1 MAFKQS
7 VLQELPQW
15 QKFITHFKLS
25 ETQQKQFARYFELLS
40 EYNELFNLTAI
51 IQPSEIVAYH
61 FQDSL
66 ALSQFVDFNAIQ
78 MIADVGSGA
87 GFPGIPLK
95 IMYPHLDVI
104 LIEVTKKKIE
114 FLELV
119 CAELDLDNILTMD
132 IDWRTFLRKTDEPI
146 DLFVSRASLHPDEL
160 IRMFKGN
167 CPYRTKQVVYWA
179 STEWKIMASEQPFFE
194 KEVTYKVGSKERR
207 FIFFANAMLS
217 ERNK

>member
-1 MAFKQS
+1 MAFTQA
-7 VLQELPQW
+7 VLKELPQW
-15 QKFITHFKLS
+15 QKFIKDYELTEL
-25 ETQQKQFARYFELLS
+25 QQNQFARYFELLS

-51 IQPSEIVAYH
+51 IQPEEIVAYH

-66 ALSQFVDFNAIQ
+66 AVSKFVDFESLH

-95 IMYPHLDVI
+95 IMFPHLDVI

-119 CAELDLDNILTMD
+119 AAQLDLDSIMVMD

-146 DLFVSRASLHPDEL
+146 DMFVSRASLHPDEL

-179 STEWKIMASEQPFFE
+179 SMEWKIMAIEKPFFE
-194 KEVTYKVGSKERR
+194 KEEQYITGHKERR
-207 FIFFANAMLS
+207 LIFFANPK
-217 ERNK
+217 NK

>member
-15 QKFITHFKLS
+15 QKFITHFKLN

-95 IMYPHLDVI
+95 IMYPHLDVQ

-119 CAELDLDNILTMD
+119 CAELDLDNIMTMD

-167 CPYRTKQVVYWA
+167 CPYRTKKVVYWA
-179 STEWKIMASEQPFFE
+179 SKEWQLSAVEEPFFE

-207 FIFFANAMLS
+207 FVFFANNI
-217 ERNK
+217 R

>member
-15 QKFITHFKLS
+15 HSFIKKFELTS
-25 ETQQKQFARYFELLS
+25 AQQAQFARYFELLS

-51 IQPSEIVAYH
+51 IQPAEIVAYH

-66 ALSQFVDFNAIQ
+66 AIASFVDFKSLS
-78 MIADVGSGA
+78 MVADVGSGA

-95 IMYPHLDVI
+95 IMFPHLDVI

-119 CAELDLDNILTMD
+119 CAELDLENIMTMD
-132 IDWRTFLRKTDEPI
+132 IDWRTFLRKTDEPV

-160 IRMFKGN
+160 IRMFRAN
-167 CPYRTKQVVYWA
+167 CPYRDKQVVYWA
-179 STEWKIMASEQPFFE
+179 STEWHIMASEKPFFE

-207 FIFFANAMLS
+207 FIFFGKAQ
-217 ERNK
+217 